1 MFNFSRGVFDLDAD
15 VSGVFGL
22 DANVS
27 GQKDIP
33 KDVELGGIIK
43 QETIAGDMS
52 ELQRKLCSIHCN
64 RKKNPQNN
72 PHCQCGG

>member
-1 MFNFSRGVFDLDAD
+1 MFNFSRGVFDLFAVD
-15 VSGVFGL
+15 SST
-22 DANVS
+22 NVS
-27 GQKDIP
+27 GRKDIP

>member
-15 VSGVFGL
+15 DSSTNMSGR
-22 DANVS
+22 
-27 GQKDIP
+27 KDIP
-33 KDVELGGIIK
+33 RDVELGGIIK

-72 PHCQCGG
+72 PQCSCG